1 MKFFWNTLKLSPVIL
16 GAALLVANR
25 TQAAETPVVDLA
37 QSSSAATN
45 QPANESGLGI
55 SSSAS
60 AAAATKIAEV
70 STPATP
76 TAEVK
81 NADVTQTSLQQQQVA
96 QLPTDSSASDKS
108 SDVTSVAQ
116 LSNQAPET
124 LAQVTSVSQL
134 SDVQPTDWAF
144 QALQSLVERYGCIAG
159 YPDRTYRGNRALT
172 RYEFAAG
179 LNACLDRVNELIA
192 AATADLV
199 RREDLATLQR
209 LQEEFAAEL
218 ATLRGR
224 VDALE
229 ATTAQLEANQFSTT
243 TKLTGEVV
251 LGLSGFIGDERA
263 VPSGRAQ
270 GSAGDVFDNATF
282 AGRAR
287 LAFNTSFTGSDLL
300 RTRLQARN
308 ITPFN
313 VGVTG
318 TDMTRLGFDGDDANT
333 IGTNSFGL
341 DQLFYRTSIGPVIA
355 QFDIA
360 NTELNERGFPTLS
373 PFESSGRGSIS
384 RYGRFSPIY
393 RQGAGGAGASFAINP
408 QGPISVNVAY
418 LAPTANNPNPGFGAG
433 NGAYAAIGQVTFKA
447 SDAFAIG
454 LTYAHTYDT
463 PRRRFENLFEGTGS
477 VLAAAPFG
485 NVATTGNHYGVEAN
499 LRLSEKFILFG
510 WGGYTSATAEVNP
523 TGAAT
528 NDGATLA
535 GVRGARAD
543 IWYYAGGIALPDF
556 GKEGSML
563 GLLFGQA
570 PRVAGNDVREV
581 NFGNRRRIDSD
592 VSYHVEGF
600 YRYKLN
606 DNIDITPGVLVIIN
620 PEHNDDNPTEYVG
633 TLRTTFT
640 F

>member
-1 MKFFWNTLKLSPVIL
+1 MNMTKLFWNTLKMSPVIL
-16 GAALLVANR
+16 ATALCVASR
-25 TQAAETPVVDLA
+25 TQAVEPPVVESAPSLD
-37 QSSSAATN
+37 QS
-45 QPANESGLGI
+45 AN
-55 SSSAS
+55 
-60 AAAATKIAEV
+60 
-70 STPATP
+70 
-76 TAEVK
+76 
-81 NADVTQTSLQQQQVA
+81 LQEVA
-96 QLPTDSSASDKS
+96 QQPTTSDSLADT
-108 SDVTSVAQ
+108 TSVAQ

-159 YPDRTYRGNRALT
+159 YPDRTYRGNRAMT

-192 AATADLV
+192 AGTADLV
-199 RREDLATLQR
+199 RKEDLATLQR
-209 LQEEFAAEL
+209 LQEEFAAEV

-224 VDALE
+224 VDSLE
-229 ATTAQLEANQFSTT
+229 AQTAQLEANQFSTT
-243 TKLTGEVV
+243 TKLTAEAIFNVGGVFGE
-251 LGLSGFIGDERA
+251 DRA
-263 VPSGRAQ
+263 VPSGRAE
-270 GSAGDVFDNATF
+270 GSAGEIFDNVTF
-282 AGRAR
+282 AGRVR
-287 LAFNTSFTGSDLL
+287 LALNTSFTGTDLL

-313 VGVTG
+313 FPVTG

-360 NTELNERGFPTLS
+360 NTDLNERGFPTLS

-393 RQGAGGAGASFAINP
+393 RLGSGGAGASFAIGS
-408 QGPISVNVAY
+408 QGPLSINLAY
-418 LAPTANNPNPGFGAG
+418 LAPSANNPNPGFGAG
-433 NGAYAAIGQVTFKA
+433 NGAYAAIGQITFRP
-447 SDAFAIG
+447 SQAFALG

-463 PRRRFENLFEGTGS
+463 PRRRTTNLFDGTGGIF
-477 VLAAAPFG
+477 AAAPFG
-485 NVATTGNHYGVEAN
+485 NVATSGNHYGVEAN
-499 LRLSEKFILFG
+499 LRLSPNLIIFG
-510 WGGYTSATAEVNP
+510 WGGYTNATAEVDP
-523 TGAAT
+523 TGA
-528 NDGATLA
+528 DGGNIA
-535 GVRGARAD
+535 GSRGSRAD

-581 NFGNRRRIDSD
+581 NFGNRPRIDSD

-600 YRYKLN
+600 YRYKLT

-620 PEHNDDNPTEYVG
+620 PEHNNDNPAEYVG